1 MKTGLIIGKFMPL
14 HKGHIA
20 LIEFALEHC
29 DELIVL
35 VSASDD
41 EPITGTQ
48 RLEWLQELYK
58 DNGKVKPIMLNYDD
72 LILSDAETTVSSE
85 GLSKLWAN
93 YLKEQLP
100 PIDVIFASEAYGAY
114 MSRFLD
120 CEAVIYDEPCKI
132 VPVSATQIRNDPFTY
147 FPFLPDVV
155 QAYYNQKSD
164 DKPNAQ

>member
-20 LIEFALEHC
+20 LIDFALGQC

-48 RLEWLQELYK
+48 RLEWLEQLY
-58 DNGKVKPIMLNYDD
+58 NNNSRVKPTLLNYDD
-72 LILSDAETTVSSE
+72 LILSDSETTVSSE

-93 YLKEQLP
+93 YLIEKLP
-100 PIDVIFASEAYGAY
+100 AIDVIFASEAYGAY
-114 MSRFLD
+114 MSRFLN

-132 VPVSATQIRNDPFTY
+132 VPVSASQIRNDPFTY
-147 FPFLPDVV
+147 FTFLPDVV
-155 QAYYNQKSD
+155 QAYYTQKD
-164 DKPNAQ
+164 DKNLSTQ